1 MAYIKETFYP
11 KSIEH
16 AKDICLSPDSSKPN
30 KFLDETKFLVDFL
43 KEKKY
48 VNPTTKILD
57 FGCGVGRVA
66 KMLIEDVRCKV
77 IGVDI
82 SEPMLNAAVEYVNNK
97 DFIPGLYKKNTS
109 TEDKPKFDLI
119 IATFV
124 LQHSEHPIEDIKFIK
139 ELLVEGGTFVLVNE
153 GHRYVPSDIDKNNHV
168 IWDDDGINIIDELSK
183 SFKMVGQYDYYGRND
198 KPLTI
203 WKKQNRLNNVYA
215 MI

>member
-11 KSIEH
+11 NSVEH
-16 AKDICLSPDSSKPN
+16 AKDICLTPDPSKPN
-30 KFLDETKFLVDFL
+30 KFIDETKFLVDFL
-43 KEKKY
+43 KENKY
-48 VNPTTKILD
+48 VDPTTNVLD

-66 KMLIEDVRCKV
+66 KMLIEDVGCKV

-82 SEPMLNAAVEYVNNK
+82 SEPMLNAAVEYVNSK
-97 DFIPGLYKKNTS
+97 DFMPGLYEKNTP

-119 IATFV
+119 IASLV

-139 ELLVEGGTFVLVNE
+139 DLLAEGGTFVLVNE
-153 GHRYVPSDIDKNNHV
+153 SNRYVPSDVDKNNHV
-168 IWDDDGINIIDELSK
+168 IWKDDGIDIVDEVSK
-183 SFKMVGQYDYYGRND
+183 SLKMVGQYDYYGRND
-198 KPLTI
+198 KPMTI